1 MSSGPAR
8 VPVSSIPRICRL
20 RENRVGR
27 MAPRGFFHITVHLA
41 MNLVIK
47 NPGYEELCLAATLV
61 NLLCKVQFAAEIA
74 PMSCMPHKG

>member
-1 MSSGPAR
+1 
-8 VPVSSIPRICRL
+8 
-20 RENRVGR
+20 